1 MKLTATNYDLY
12 VFITMTPTITAQPG
26 STPGRLTRGT
36 IR

>member
-26 STPGRLTRGT
+26 LLRGA
-36 IR
+36 